1 MGLEVEVRPS
11 VADKYGI
18 HSGGIA
24 IASSEAN
31 GEGRLSHT
39 RLAAHL
45 WFLGFCTLASW
56 PTLGEA

>member
-24 IASSEAN
+24 IASNEAN
-31 GEGRLSHT
+31 GEGRLSRT

-45 WFLGFCTLASW
+45 LFLWF
-56 PTLGEA
+56 